1 MKKKIELTYL
11 TPLEFIATYTREEF
25 FRGEHDSERKWL
37 EEDAGMP
44 ILNIIAKITTG
55 NYDQFIM
62 KTFDKFA
69 PKVGFLYCGEH
80 DIFHEYEKCPFCQLG
95 IRVD

>member
-1 MKKKIELTYL
+1 MKKKITLKYK
-11 TPLEFIATYTREEF
+11 TPLEFVATYTREEF
-25 FRGEHDSERKWL
+25 FRGGYDSERKWL

-44 ILNIIAKITTG
+44 ILNIIAKISG
-55 NYDQFIM
+55 KDY
-62 KTFDKFA
+62 FDLLVAFDRFA

-80 DIFHEYEKCPFCQLG
+80 DIFHEYTNCPFCQLD

>member
-1 MKKKIELTYL
+1 MEKKIKLKYK
-11 TPLEFIATYTREEF
+11 TPLEFVATYTREEF

-44 ILNIIAKITTG
+44 ILNIIAKISG
-55 NYDQFIM
+55 KDYFDLLVA
-62 KTFDKFA
+62 FDKFA